1 MALAACLRAGPA
13 GRRLWRRKSRLTRR
27 PLSCMSFV
35 VIDFVSLPPA
45 ERCAAILRGLHALLV
60 FQGHGRFLGLALLRR
75 LSMRVRDAADRI
87 AALGAQVAAGTLRL
101 PPPRERPP
109 RPDGPAAA
117 GQTPA
122 AAAPTPPAQR
132 LPGWFGWLLRRSPGV
147 VSARSQL
154 GHLLHQPDMAALIA
168 AAPPVAGQLR
178 PICRMLGLKPPPG
191 LFPPRPRRRRRA
203 PPAATAATPPSAKR
217 TPKRPPPRRAVPGP
231 VLYAAPQFLPPPPPP
246 WRPRKPPPT
255 AGPLRRG

>member
-1 MALAACLRAGPA
+1 
-13 GRRLWRRKSRLTRR
+13 
-27 PLSCMSFV
+27 MSSL
-35 VIDFVSLPPA
+35 VIYFVSLPPA

-75 LSMRVRDAADRI
+75 LSARVRGAAERI

-101 PPPRERPP
+101 PPPRERPLSP
-109 RPDGPAAA
+109 GGPAAVP
-117 GQTPA
+117 TPS
-122 AAAPTPPAQR
+122 AAAPAPPAQR

-154 GHLLHQPDMAALIA
+154 SHLLYQPDMAALIA

-203 PPAATAATPPSAKR
+203 PPAAATATPPSAKR
-217 TPKRPPPRRAVPGP
+217 TPKRRPPRRAAPGPEP
-231 VLYAAPQFLPPPPPP
+231 VLYAAPRLLPPPPKP
-246 WRPRKPPPT
+246 WRPRKPPSI
-255 AGPLRRG
+255 AGPRKRA

>member
-1 MALAACLRAGPA
+1 
-13 GRRLWRRKSRLTRR
+13 
-27 PLSCMSFV
+27 MSFL

-60 FQGHGRFLGLALLRR
+60 FKGHGGFLGLALLRR
-75 LSMRVRDAADRI
+75 LSARVRGAADRI

-109 RPDGPAAA
+109 RPRAPEAAA
-117 GQTPA
+117 MPA
-122 AAAPTPPAQR
+122 AAAPAPAPTPPPQR

-178 PICRMLGLKPPPG
+178 PICRMLGLHPPPG
-191 LFPPRPRRRRRA
+191 LFPPRPRPRPRRRA
-203 PPAATAATPPSAKR
+203 PPAAATATPPSAKR

-231 VLYAAPQFLPPPPPP
+231 VLYAAPRLLPPPPKP
-246 WRPRKPPPT
+246 WRPRKPSPAT
-255 AGPLRRG
+255 GPRKRA